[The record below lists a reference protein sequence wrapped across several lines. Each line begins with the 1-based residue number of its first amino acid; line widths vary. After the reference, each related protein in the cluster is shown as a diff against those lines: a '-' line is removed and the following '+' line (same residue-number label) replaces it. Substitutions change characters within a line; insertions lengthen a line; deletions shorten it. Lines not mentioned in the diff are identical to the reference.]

1 MDELIILRRKEAVTT
16 SLMVAEFFRKE
27 HSKVI
32 RSIENTLEGL
42 PKNGDTPHM
51 FYRATYIEEQN
62 GQEYPMYYMNR
73 DGFTLLAMGF
83 TGKKALEFKLKYIA
97 AFNKMEKFIT
107 EKQSAEYLEAR
118 AAGKRIRREET
129 DAIKELTE
137 YAREQGSQHP
147 EKYYTIYSTLANKIA
162 GVKKREQA
170 NITQIATISVA
181 EKAIST
187 IIRQDMSEGYHYK
200 DIYKD
205 ARDRTQPLKDISV
218 LTIGGDA

>member
-1 MDELIILRRKEAVTT
+1 MDELIMVHRKEAVTT
-16 SLMVAEFFRKE
+16 SLKVAEVFHKNHAHVLRDIQNLDC
-27 HSKVI
+27 SK
-32 RSIENTLEGL
+32 SFTESNFGL
-42 PKNGDTPHM
+42 S
-51 FYRATYIEEQN
+51 
-62 GQEYPMYYMNR
+62 EYTDASGKSNPMYYMTK
-73 DGFTLLAMGF
+73 DGFTFLVMGYR
-83 TGKKALEFKLKYIA
+83 GKKAAEFKEAYIS

-137 YAREQGSQHP
+137 YAKEQGSQHP
-147 EKYYTIYSTLANKIA
+147 EKYYKIYSDLANKIA

-187 IIRQDMSEGYHYK
+187 IIKQDMSEGYHYK
-200 DIYKD
+200 DIYQD
-205 ARDRTQPLKDISV
+205 AKNRTQPLKDISV
-218 LTIGGDA
+218 LTIGEVI